1 MHDREARRSL
11 MLGLAGAAA
20 LGWTGRPARA
30 QPALQIVTEEAPPY
44 NFSDGK
50 DGRPTGMCTEL
61 VQEVLGLL
69 QQTAEISVL
78 PWARAYEMAR
88 QGENVLIYSIARTAQ
103 RESLFKWVGVLTQ
116 VEYGLYALASR
127 GLRLGSLSEAMRWQI
142 ATVNADVGEQ
152 YLEANGFAKGRQLQS
167 SARNQFNFEKLKM
180 GRVDLWITT
189 DLIAQQLA
197 SQAGD
202 DGARL
207 LAKALTLP
215 ELQVDYYMA
224 FGPATADAQVER
236 FRKALETL
244 KKNGR
249 HAAIRRKWFGS
260 T

>member
-1 MHDREARRSL
+1 MHDQTRRKL
-11 MLGLAGAAA
+11 MLGLAGAG
-20 LGWTGRPARA
+20 LGGLGRTARA
-30 QPALQIVTEEAPPY
+30 QAGLQIVTEEAPPY
-44 NFSDGK
+44 NFSDK

-61 VQEVLGLL
+61 VQEVLSLL
-69 QQTAEISVL
+69 QQPAEISVL

-88 QGENVLIYSIARTAQ
+88 LGENVLIYSIARTAQ
-103 RESLFKWVGVLTQ
+103 RDSLFKWAGVLTQ
-116 VEYGLYALASR
+116 VEYSLYALASR
-127 GLRLGSLSEAMRWQI
+127 GLRLASLSDAMRWQT

-152 YLEANGFAKGRQLQS
+152 YLEAHGFAKGRQLQS

-202 DGARL
+202 DGTRL
-207 LAKALTLP
+207 LVKALPLP

-224 FGPATADAQVER
+224 FGPATAEPQVER

-249 HAAIRRKWFGS
+249 HAAIRRKWFGAAGPG
-260 T
+260 

>member
-1 MHDREARRSL
+1 MHDQARRKL
-11 MLGLAGAAA
+11 MLGLAGAAG
-20 LGWTGRPARA
+20 LGAYAA
-30 QPALQIVTEEAPPY
+30 QAQQPGLLIVTEEAAPY
-44 NFSDGK
+44 NFTEN
-50 DGRPTGMCTEL
+50 GRLTGMCTEL
-61 VQEVLGLL
+61 VQEVLSLL
-69 QQTAEISVL
+69 KQTAEFSVL

-103 RESLFKWVGVLTQ
+103 RESLFKWAGVLTQ
-116 VEYGLYALASR
+116 VEYSLYALASR
-127 GLRLGSLSEAMRWQI
+127 GLRLGSLSEAMRWQT

-152 YLEANGFAKGRQLQS
+152 YLEAHGFAKGRQLQS
-167 SARNQFNFEKLKM
+167 SAKNQLNFEKLKM

-202 DGARL
+202 DGTRL
-207 LAKALTLP
+207 LAKALPLP

-224 FGPATADAQVER
+224 FGPATADPQVER

-249 HAAIRRKWFGS
+249 YAAIRRKWLGAAGPG
-260 T
+260 